1 MALQQDI
8 SKELSKKLI
17 GETFDAIV
25 DGYLPDE
32 HCVIARIYRDAPD
45 IDSLLFLPR
54 KEPLMAGTIVRAKIE
69 EANAYDYR
77 GVLIE

>member
-1 MALQQDI
+1 MLQQAV
-8 SKELSKKLI
+8 SYELAQNLVGNI
-17 GETFDAIV
+17 LTVIV